1 MFSRFLAAAR
11 VLQERQL
18 PKLCVMPCI
27 FLATMPR
34 CTTKLTDTRPQ
45 PNACPTWANGEKGN
59 IMNAVEKIKVKHNMD
74 MDALLRALAPAMEKN
89 VKRRRKEEAAKAEA
103 YRRRKADEARK
114 ARVNMTLAHA
124 GIPLRVL

>member
-1 MFSRFLAAAR
+1 
-11 VLQERQL
+11 
-18 PKLCVMPCI
+18 
-27 FLATMPR
+27 
-34 CTTKLTDTRPQ
+34 
-45 PNACPTWANGEKGN
+45 
-59 IMNAVEKIKVKHNMD
+59 MNAVEKIKVKHNMD